1 MEPISTLFGEERNFF
16 SGINSNEEADF
27 MSNLF
32 SNFSTKVSNVSTYQD
47 ASAFWPHH
55 EQAMNTDEANE
66 VSVSISDN
74 THATMPLL
82 FQEDS
87 YPESNSIFF
96 PTSSGESSYLSVSCS
111 RSIRKGNSDAPSEY
125 NNLSPNTRKHS
136 CDEADVHH
144 TSWKKPK
151 ISRSQSTNTLDSDND
166 SKNVAMLN
174 TNGKKR
180 ASSGSAV
187 DSQSAYAKKRREKIN
202 ERLRILQNLVPNGTK
217 VDISTM
223 LEEAVQYVKFLKLQI
238 KLLSS
243 DDMWMYAPIAYN
255 GMDLGLD
262 DVKLPSP
269 R

>member
-1 MEPISTLFGEERNFF
+1 MEPISTLLGEERNFF
-16 SGINSNEEADF
+16 GGINSSDEADF
-27 MSNLF
+27 MSHLF

-47 ASAFWPHH
+47 ASAFWPNH
-55 EQAMNTDEANE
+55 EPTMNTDN
-66 VSVSISDN
+66 SDN
-74 THATMPLL
+74 TNATMPLL
-82 FQEDS
+82 LQEDS

-96 PTSSGESSYLSVSCS
+96 PTSSGESSYLSASCS
-111 RSIRKGNSDAPSEY
+111 RSIQKGMSATPSEY

-136 CDEADVHH
+136 YDEADVHH

-151 ISRSQSTNTLDSDND
+151 ISRSQSTNTLDLDND

-187 DSQSAYAKKRREKIN
+187 DSQSVYA
-202 ERLRILQNLVPNGTK
+202 
-217 VDISTM
+217 
-223 LEEAVQYVKFLKLQI
+223 

-255 GMDLGLD
+255 GMELGLH
-262 DVKLPSP
+262 DVNLPSP

>member
-1 MEPISTLFGEERNFF
+1 MEPISTLLGEERNFF
-16 SGINSNEEADF
+16 GGINSSDEADF
-27 MSNLF
+27 MSHLF
-32 SNFSTKVSNVSTYQD
+32 SNFSTKVSSNVSTYQD

-55 EQAMNTDEANE
+55 EPTMNTDD
-66 VSVSISDN
+66 SDN
-74 THATMPLL
+74 TNATMPLL

-87 YPESNSIFF
+87 YPESNSLFF

-111 RSIRKGNSDAPSEY
+111 RSIQKGMSATPSEN

-136 CDEADVHH
+136 YDEADVHH

-151 ISRSQSTNTLDSDND
+151 IIRSQSTNALDADND

-174 TNGKKR
+174 ANGKKR

-187 DSQSAYAKKRREKIN
+187 DSQSVYAKKRREKIN

-223 LEEAVQYVKFLKLQI
+223 LEEAVQYVKFLQVQI

-243 DDMWMYAPIAYN
+243 DEMWMYAPIAYN
-255 GMDLGLD
+255 GMELGLH
-262 DVKLPSP
+262 DVNLPSP